1 MSTGQRV
8 VFGSLYEGFVQGLGP
23 RLTAEVRA
31 QMKAEGLDFDKLPP
45 ALPAAD
51 SIRYTR
57 RLAILAFP
65 DEPEVEALRL
75 LGLHAIRGW
84 QQTILG
90 SAAAAMLRLIGPHRT
105 LKRLSRAFQ
114 TTNNYSQA
122 TSEVVSDKEALVIVN
137 DVDTMPSYWQGIF
150 EAGLELLRLEG
161 TVQLERLDGPQGTF
175 RLKWK

>member
-8 VFGSLYEGFVQGLGP
+8 VFGSLYDGFVQGLGP
-23 RLTAEVRA
+23 RLTPEVRA
-31 QMKAEGLDFDKLPP
+31 KMKAAGLDFDKLPP
-45 ALPAAD
+45 ALPAEE
-51 SIRYTR
+51 SIGHTR
-57 RLAILAFP
+57 RLATLAFP
-65 DEPEVEALRL
+65 DEPEVEAMRL

-84 QQTILG
+84 QQTLIG

-122 TSEVVSDKEALVIVN
+122 TSEVVGEKEALVIVN
-137 DVDTMPSYWQGIF
+137 DVDTMPSYWQGIL
-150 EAGLELLRLEG
+150 EAGLELLKLEG
-161 TVQLERLDGPQGTF
+161 TVQLEKLDGVVGTF